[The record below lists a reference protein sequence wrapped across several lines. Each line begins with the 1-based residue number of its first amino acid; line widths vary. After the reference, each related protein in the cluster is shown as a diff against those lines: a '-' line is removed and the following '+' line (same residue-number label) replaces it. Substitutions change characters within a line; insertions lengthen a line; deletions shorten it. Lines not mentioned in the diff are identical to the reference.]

1 MQGRRHLIWG
11 VLVFAYAINF
21 FHSLSMG
28 VVKADLM
35 KDFRIDE
42 AAFISI
48 GNMYANLYL
57 LMQIPAGLLVDWL
70 NPRKTASLGM
80 LLASVG
86 VTLFGFSHSVP
97 LLYVGRSLV
106 GLGTSVLFVCILKI
120 QANWFSESIFGTMT
134 GWTCLIGTLGGALAQ
149 TPLALLTN
157 LVGWRVSFI
166 GVGVLSFGVTAAIFL
181 LVRDHPDQLE
191 APGHPTELTGGAQ
204 SEQWNESSKDVLR
217 NESAKEVQ
225 WDKCPKDVRWEE
237 CSKAGQLIG
246 NLSGQLADGASQ
258 GRQEGQ
264 PSNRRNTLDMLLGV
278 AHVLKNPYTWP
289 VFFGYAGFYGS
300 YVVLMG
306 YYGTSFVMSVY
317 GKSTVAASLFITVG
331 VMGSAA
337 GAAVIGSLSDK
348 LASRKK
354 PAVWMGAGYLICWIF
369 LALESARLSSSIL
382 LILLFAIGFLSCAYV
397 VSWPATKEVNHP
409 EFMGVAAS
417 ITNMGGFFG
426 SILIPILAGKAFA
439 TGGGADYSGMFMLVA
454 ALAGVGLAGFLLMRE
469 TGCQNCHPGTSS
481 VFSSEDQAAE
491 EIL

>member
-1 MQGRRHLIWG
+1 MQGRRQLIWG

-35 KDFRIDE
+35 KDFPIDE

-70 NPRKTASLGM
+70 GPRKTSSLGM

-86 VTLFGFSHSVP
+86 VTLFGFSHSVF
-97 LLYVGRSLV
+97 LLYVGRSMV

-149 TPLALLTN
+149 TPLALLSG
-157 LVGWRVSFI
+157 LVGWRASFI
-166 GVGVLSFGVTAAIFL
+166 GVGVVSFGVTAAIFL
-181 LVRDHPDQLE
+181 VVRDHPARLE
-191 APGHPTELTGGAQ
+191 APGHP
-204 SEQWNESSKDVLR
+204 
-217 NESAKEVQ
+217 
-225 WDKCPKDVRWEE
+225 
-237 CSKAGQLIG
+237 AGKM
-246 NLSGQLADGASQ
+246 SGQLADGASH
-258 GRQEGQ
+258 GRMKDQ
-264 PSNRRNTLDMLLGV
+264 PSKGKHSLPVLLSV

-306 YYGTSFVMSVY
+306 YYGTSFIMSVY
-317 GKSTVAASLFITVG
+317 GKSTVAASLFITAG

-348 LASRKK
+348 LQSRKK
-354 PAVWMGAGYLICWIF
+354 PAVWMGVGYLACWIL
-369 LALESARLSSSIL
+369 LALRSSHLSSPML

-397 VSWPATKEVNHP
+397 VGWPATKEVNHP
-409 EFMGVAAS
+409 EFMGVSAAV
-417 ITNMGGFFG
+417 TNMGGFFG
-426 SILIPILAGKAFA
+426 SILIPVLAGKIFEAS
-439 TGGGADYSGMFMLVA
+439 GSADYSGMFMLVSV
-454 ALAGVGLAGFLLMRE
+454 LAGVGLVGFLLMQE
-469 TGCQNCHPGTSS
+469 TGCQNCH
-481 VFSSEDQAAE
+481 VKKN
-491 EIL
+491 

>member
-1 MQGRRHLIWG
+1 MIWG

-35 KDFRIDE
+35 KDFPIDD

-70 NPRKTASLGM
+70 GPRKTSSLGM

-86 VTLFGFSHSVP
+86 VTLFGFSHSVF
-97 LLYVGRSLV
+97 LLYVGRSMV

-149 TPLALLTN
+149 TPLALLTG

-181 LVRDHPDQLE
+181 VVRDHP
-191 APGHPTELTGGAQ
+191 A
-204 SEQWNESSKDVLR
+204 
-217 NESAKEVQ
+217 
-225 WDKCPKDVRWEE
+225 
-237 CSKAGQLIG
+237 
-246 NLSGQLADGASQ
+246 QLADGAFH
-258 GRQEGQ
+258 GRGENQLSGAAHSL
-264 PSNRRNTLDMLLGV
+264 PVLLGV

-306 YYGTSFVMSVY
+306 YYGTSFIMSVY
-317 GKSTVAASLFITVG
+317 GKSTVAASLFITAG

-348 LASRKK
+348 MRSRKK
-354 PAVWMGAGYLICWIF
+354 PAVWMGVGYLACWIL
-369 LALESARLSSSIL
+369 LALRSSHLSSPIL
-382 LILLFAIGFLSCAYV
+382 VILLFAIGFLSCAYV
-397 VSWPATKEVNHP
+397 VGWPATKEVNRP
-409 EFMGVAAS
+409 EFMGVSAAV
-417 ITNMGGFFG
+417 TNMGGFFG
-426 SILIPILAGKAFA
+426 SILIPVLAGKTFEA
-439 TGGGADYSGMFMLVA
+439 GGGTDYSGMFMLVA
-454 ALAGVGLAGFLLMRE
+454 ALAGVGLVGFLLMRE
-469 TGCQNCHPGTSS
+469 TGCQNCH
-481 VFSSEDQAAE
+481 VKKN
-491 EIL
+491 